1 MRRQAFTLIEL
12 LVVIAIIGIL
22 AYTIQPALTAAN
34 EHARLSVCRARLM
47 EIGLALRLY
56 TVDWAAAPMALGD
69 LHALGYIDNEMALE
83 CAYAHASF
91 QYQRPG
97 ADTPKDAVIASCPNH
112 PHGRGRSA
120 AVLYLSGEVVIDRKR
135 R

>member
-1 MRRQAFTLIEL
+1 MRRRAFTLIEL

-56 TVDWAAAPMALGD
+56 MADWDAAPTALGD
-69 LHALGYIDNEMALE
+69 LRALGYIDNEMVLE
-83 CAYAHASF
+83 CAYAYAPF
-91 QYQRPG
+91 QYERPG
-97 ADTPKDAVIASCPNH
+97 ADTPKDAIVASCPNH

-120 AVLYLSGEVVIDRKR
+120 AVLYLSGKVVIDRKR